1 MKSKDDGVDMVDSKS
16 LLPGMFVELDVGWL
30 AHPFPVG
37 SFKITSAKQIETLR
51 ALGPE
56 QFRINLAKSD
66 HYSPEP
72 AAVSATP
79 VQDAAAIVRAQATQR
94 EALVRQQRAE
104 LLALQQR
111 SLVVCERRFGDAVRQ
126 YKKILEALPAQPK
139 SAAQHCHALV
149 STFVCDMQGDG
160 DSAIRLLSEAAGDKS
175 SMHPVNVTVVSLLLG
190 KAMGLKQAELIDLGM
205 AAFLHDV
212 GKTQLPDRV
221 RWLEDNFSTAEYRL
235 YQDHVAKSVQAGKA
249 MELSKGTL
257 LAIAQHHELTDG
269 SGFPVRAKG
278 DNMTMGARIL
288 ALVNRYDNLCNPSR
302 PATAMTPH
310 ESLSLI
316 FSQFKTRFDTA
327 ALSAFIRMMGVY
339 PPGSVVQLI
348 DDRYGMVVS
357 VNSSRPLKPR
367 IIVYEPGVSKDE
379 ALIVDLEDAP
389 HLGIRRSLKPAVLP
403 NAALDFL
410 APRQR
415 VNYFFERLVDSK
427 MGDLA

>member
-1 MKSKDDGVDMVDSKS
+1 MKGNDDSVELVDSKS
-16 LLPGMFVELDVGWL
+16 LRIGMFVELDVGWL

-37 SFKITSAKQIETLR
+37 SFKISSAKQVETLR
-51 ALGPE
+51 GLGME
-56 QFRINLAKSD
+56 RIRINLAKSD
-66 HYSPEP
+66 PDP
-72 AAVSATP
+72 AEL
-79 VQDAAAIVRAQATQR
+79 AAAAAKPVLDADATERAQAIRR
-94 EALVRQQRAE
+94 EAALRQQRAE
-104 LLALQQR
+104 LLASQQR

-126 YKKILEALPAQPK
+126 YKKMLEAIPTQPK
-139 SAAQHCHALV
+139 AAAEHCHTLV
-149 STFVCDMQGDG
+149 STFVGDMLGDG

-175 SMHPVNVTVVSLLLG
+175 SMHPVNVTVVSLLLA
-190 KAMGLKQAELIDLGM
+190 KAMGLQQAELIDLGM

-212 GKTQLPDRV
+212 GKAQLPDRV
-221 RWLEDNFSTAEYRL
+221 RWLEENFSTAEYKL
-235 YQDHVAKSVQAGKA
+235 YQDHVAKSVQAAKA
-249 MELSKGTL
+249 MELSKGAL

-269 SGFPVRAKG
+269 SGFPTRAKG
-278 DNMTMGARIL
+278 ETMTVGARIL

-316 FSQFKTRFDTA
+316 FSQLKTRFDTA

-367 IIVYEPGVSKDE
+367 IIVHEAGVSRHE
-379 ALIVDLEDAP
+379 ALILDLEQAP
-389 HLGIRRSLKPAVLP
+389 NIGIRRSLKPTGLP
-403 NAALDFL
+403 SAAMDFL

-415 VNYFFERLVDSK
+415 VSYFFERVVDSQ
-427 MGDLA
+427 MGTLA